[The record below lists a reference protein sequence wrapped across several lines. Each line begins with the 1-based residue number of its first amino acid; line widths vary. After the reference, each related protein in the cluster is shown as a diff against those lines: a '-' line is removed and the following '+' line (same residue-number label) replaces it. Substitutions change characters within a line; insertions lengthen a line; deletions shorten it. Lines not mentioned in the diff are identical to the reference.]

1 MIIICVAILIGLNIL
16 LKSEFTEENY
26 DGVTITVDEN
36 RISKTGITLI
46 IKNDT
51 DKELTFGED
60 YILEKK
66 ILGQWY
72 RVIYKPSAI
81 FRNVVTVCIE
91 TIVPKESEY
100 TLEIN
105 LEWLCGNLK
114 KGTYLIVKEFS
125 VDKHK
130 SFKLV
135 AEFTIPTKSDKN
147 NT

>member
-1 MIIICVAILIGLNIL
+1 MIIFCVAILIGLNIL

-66 ILGQWY
+66 ILGQ
-72 RVIYKPSAI
+72 
-81 FRNVVTVCIE
+81 
-91 TIVPKESEY
+91 
-100 TLEIN
+100 
-105 LEWLCGNLK
+105 
-114 KGTYLIVKEFS
+114 
-125 VDKHK
+125 
-130 SFKLV
+130 
-135 AEFTIPTKSDKN
+135 
-147 NT
+147 

>member
-26 DGVTITVDEN
+26 DGVTITVNEN

-66 ILGQWY
+66 ILGQ
-72 RVIYKPSAI
+72 
-81 FRNVVTVCIE
+81 
-91 TIVPKESEY
+91 
-100 TLEIN
+100 
-105 LEWLCGNLK
+105 
-114 KGTYLIVKEFS
+114 
-125 VDKHK
+125 
-130 SFKLV
+130 
-135 AEFTIPTKSDKN
+135 
-147 NT
+147 

>member
-66 ILGQWY
+66 ILGQ
-72 RVIYKPSAI
+72 
-81 FRNVVTVCIE
+81 
-91 TIVPKESEY
+91 
-100 TLEIN
+100 
-105 LEWLCGNLK
+105 
-114 KGTYLIVKEFS
+114 
-125 VDKHK
+125 
-130 SFKLV
+130 
-135 AEFTIPTKSDKN
+135 
-147 NT
+147 